1 MLIVIQEKV
10 KLGDVASIVSGLVV
24 KRKQALNSGD
34 GIKTYQMLTLKSF
47 EPDGWLN
54 SDELD
59 LFESSEEL
67 ENKYLTQI
75 GDIIIRLSSPYTA
88 ITIDEKSSG
97 LLIPSLFAIIRVE
110 SNSILSEYLGG
121 YLNSSNIKKTYVKSA
136 VGTAIQIIKTSM
148 LKELEIPL
156 QAIEKQRQIVE
167 VNQLIVKERILLEKL
182 INEKQKYYEAILN
195 KLFDLK

>member
-1 MLIVIQEKV
+1 MIQEKV